1 MQKGIK
7 WNNVYNS
14 YCTNFT
20 DKKITTQIYL
30 WYNQIFR
37 ENILL
42 KTQC

>member
-20 DKKITTQIYL
+20 DKKITTQILPNGIIRFFAKKFY
-30 WYNQIFR
+30 
-37 ENILL
+37 
-42 KTQC
+42 